1 MGTNGQW
8 DPSAWT
14 TTTLNPQSSSTQSAS
29 DFDKNAWMRAI
40 APPQTAMITA
50 SQWALVTNQSNS
62 IQAMMQNDSET
73 GTSTKPPKLN
83 HINDWGWWK
92 ERLRTYVQGQGQD
105 LWMCFFTPFEN
116 ELEVAGSNPETYST
130 MSDDDKKKF
139 ELEKKAFMI
148 LTQAL
153 HKDIYH
159 QFVYCTT
166 TKSLWDMLTLRC
178 EGNAQSRKIKQ
189 ELLKKEFEGFTC
201 MENEGLAE
209 LSTRFH
215 HLLSEMF
222 AFKVTASPQE
232 LVKRFADSLPAKWSS
247 YLEILKENGVL
258 DTITVYELIQKLEN
272 KDVEEKL
279 KAKRTVTP
287 QNPEMYFGIAGGI
300 SGEKPA
306 SQHAKLQTAFISN
319 SGPSTADQFDPSA
332 YTMISRPDSS
342 SSQQQQYMQQTAPQF
357 TPPSFLDPNKA
368 QQQQAQQQGFY
379 GSSSSFQATSNPN
392 TVRLDTSNFSKVSV
406 EIAKEHMEML
416 NTLVSAYCGM
426 VAGQIGNI
434 NLTNEDYQQID
445 KEEFEM
451 MDIKWALASAI
462 RRAKEFMERTG
473 RTSLESNNNTK
484 YGFDKNAVT
493 CFNCGEKG
501 HFKRECQKPPKQGN
515 QNPFRN
521 SRQPQQQQNN
531 SDRQLV
537 PVGGNTSG
545 SANSNP
551 HRGLVVQAD
560 EICNWSVQLGEG
572 GNGGNGGTACY
583 AKVVEKVEEPVSAG
597 ESSED
602 EDSSGYS
609 GSVDGES
616 LDTGDMSS
624 DALDLEVDEL
634 LADAEALC
642 KRKSILCQ
650 KAAGTSEKLSQFF
663 SEDGS
668 FSFLTA
674 FMAHVEGQTSQ
685 VCDSKP
691 DSVSAVVE
699 CAKCLEYAEKESLF
713 EITQKHNQELIVDL
727 AKASEAN
734 FFLTKNEKEF
744 KETIKSL
751 KHDVSELQKA
761 VLRKQ
766 HANNNLIDT
775 IEKQMVELAT
785 ARCECD
791 AIKQKLDSYSNSRFV
806 LDHIISVQKEKGDK
820 KCIGYKKCPPPMSH
834 NYSKQPDDEDMP
846 RFEPTVPLARDDF
859 AAGLGFK
866 TGTSSSEQSASENV
880 ENSSCE
886 KEQSPPIIEDADSSD
901 DESEEIV
908 RPQSNSVTPDIPVE
922 NHILC
927 DPAVKPSKAE
937 TPKAMKP
944 SVPSSETN
952 NLLYTLKGDSKIYS
966 DRDFPIKNVNQDL
979 IEKIFEG
986 RTDKFLGNKGNK
998 VTVTQCEP
1006 VPREQIRK
1014 QCGNQKLPVERKQ
1027 QVNSGK
1033 GKGQV
1038 QEKRAQNKNVQ
1049 APKAQSPKTEQP
1061 RVQQPKVEQSKAPQ
1075 PKAAQPKVPQSKVE
1089 QSKVQKVQNRKAPVK
1104 KQKPI
1109 VKFVESTGTDKLET
1123 FQNKSNNEFV
1133 KQVRILKRNEQ
1144 NNYTQHTNG
1153 CDLGP
1158 STSRSQTS
1166 VSGSSSGHQHVSP
1179 RFVERRMCFEC
1190 GTIGH
1195 IVRYCPYLKKMK
1207 GQTSVPQETNYQ
1219 KQSVSQKQDPRVLK
1233 EREKKE
1239 KQKNKKVI
1247 EKALKSE
1254 VKNEKPVQA
1263 KTTNAKPVNTK
1274 SINSNTGKQKQAW
1287 KQKQVI
1293 KSGGAPEILFP
1304 NHQVIEITFLD
1315 DQGRPKSTKAWV
1327 PLSN

>member
-1 MGTNGQW
+1 MQ
-8 DPSAWT
+8 
-14 TTTLNPQSSSTQSAS
+14 
-29 DFDKNAWMRAI
+29 AI
-40 APPQTAMITA
+40 APPQAAMITA
-50 SQWALVTNQSNS
+50 NQWALVTNQSSS

-130 MSDDDKKKF
+130 MSDDDDKKKF

-153 HKDIYH
+153 HRDIYH

-222 AFKVTASPQE
+222 AFRVTATPQE
-232 LVKRFADSLPAKWSS
+232 MVKRFADSLPAKWSG

-279 KAKRTVTP
+279 KAKRTITP
-287 QNPEMYFGIAGGI
+287 QNPEMYYGIAGGI
-300 SGEKPA
+300 SGEKPS

-319 SGPSTADQFDPSA
+319 TGPSITNQFDPSA
-332 YTMISRPDSS
+332 YTMMYSRPDSS
-342 SSQQQQYMQQTAPQF
+342 SQQQQTAQQF
-357 TPPSFLDPNKA
+357 TPPPFLDPSRA
-368 QQQQAQQQGFY
+368 QQQQPQQQGFY
-379 GSSSSFQATSNPN
+379 GNSSNFQATSNPN
-392 TVRLDTSNFSKVSV
+392 TVRLDTSNFSKVTV

-416 NTLVSAYCGM
+416 NTLVSAYCGL

-434 NLTNEDYQQID
+434 NLTNEDYQQVD

-473 RTSLESNNNTK
+473 RTNLESNNNTK
-484 YGFDKNAVT
+484 YGFDKNDVT

-501 HFKRECQKPPKQGN
+501 HFKRECQKPSKQGN

-521 SRQPQQQQNN
+521 QGQPQQQQNN
-531 SDRQLV
+531 NTVRSIV
-537 PVGGNTSG
+537 PVGGNASG
-545 SANSNP
+545 TTNTNP

-560 EICNWSVQLGEG
+560 EICNWNLQLGE
-572 GNGGNGGTACY
+572 GGNGGTACY
-583 AKVVEKVEEPVSAG
+583 AKVIEKVVEPVSAG

-609 GSVDGES
+609 GSMDGES
-616 LDTGDMSS
+616 LDAGDLSS

-634 LADAEALC
+634 LAEAEALC
-642 KRKSILCQ
+642 KRRSILCQ
-650 KAAGTSEKLSQFF
+650 KSAGTSEKLAQFF

-668 FSFLTA
+668 FSFHTA

-685 VCDSKP
+685 VCDTNS
-691 DSVSAVVE
+691 DSISTPIE
-699 CAKCLEYAEKESLF
+699 CAKCLEYAEKEIQF
-713 EITQKHNQELIVDL
+713 EITHKHNQELIVDL
-727 AKASEAN
+727 SKATEAN
-734 FFLTKNEKEF
+734 LFLTRNEKEF
-744 KETIKSL
+744 KATIASL

-785 ARCECD
+785 ARCECET
-791 AIKQKLDSYSNSRFV
+791 IKQKLESYSNSRYV
-806 LDHIISVQKEKGDK
+806 LDHIIDVQKKKGDA
-820 KCIGYKKCPPPMSH
+820 KCIGYKSCPPPMNH
-834 NYSKQPDDEDMP
+834 NYSKLPDDEDMP
-846 RFEPTVPLARDDF
+846 HFEPTVPLGLDDF
-859 AAGLGFK
+859 AAGLGFT
-866 TGTSSSEQSASENV
+866 TGTSSSGKSESENV
-880 ENSSCE
+880 TDSSCV

-908 RPQSNSVTPDIPVE
+908 KQQSNSVTTDIPIE

-927 DPAVKPSKAE
+927 DPPVKPSKTE
-937 TPKAMKP
+937 MSKAME
-944 SVPSSETN
+944 SLVVSSEGN

-966 DRDFPIKNVNQDL
+966 NKDFPIKNVNQDL
-979 IEKIFEG
+979 IEQIFEG
-986 RTDKFLGNKGNK
+986 CTDKFLGNKSGK
-998 VTVTQCEP
+998 VTVTQCDP
-1006 VPREQIRK
+1006 IPCEQIRK
-1014 QCGNQKLPVERKQ
+1014 QYGNQKLPIERKQ

-1033 GKGQV
+1033 GKV
-1038 QEKRAQNKNVQ
+1038 QGKKAQNKNVQ
-1049 APKAQSPKTEQP
+1049 APKVQQPKTEQP
-1061 RVQQPKVEQSKAPQ
+1061 KVQQPKVEQSKATQ
-1075 PKAAQPKVPQSKVE
+1075 PKAAQPKIQQSRVE
-1089 QSKVQKVQNRKAPVK
+1089 QPKVQQQKVQNKRAPVK
-1104 KQKPI
+1104 KQEPKMN
-1109 VKFVESTGTDKLET
+1109 FVGSTGSDKLET
-1123 FQNKSNNEFV
+1123 FQDKSNVDFV
-1133 KQVRILKRNEQ
+1133 KQVRILKRNDQ

-1158 STSRSQTS
+1158 STSRSQS
-1166 VSGSSSGHQHVSP
+1166 SLSGSSSDHQHVSP
-1179 RFVERRMCFEC
+1179 RFVERRTCFEC
-1190 GTIGH
+1190 GTVGH
-1195 IVRYCPYLKKMK
+1195 IVRYCPYL
-1207 GQTSVPQETNYQ
+1207 Q
-1219 KQSVSQKQDPRVLK
+1219 KLK
-1233 EREKKE
+1233 
-1239 KQKNKKVI
+1239 
-1247 EKALKSE
+1247 
-1254 VKNEKPVQA
+1254 
-1263 KTTNAKPVNTK
+1263 
-1274 SINSNTGKQKQAW
+1274 
-1287 KQKQVI
+1287 
-1293 KSGGAPEILFP
+1293 
-1304 NHQVIEITFLD
+1304 
-1315 DQGRPKSTKAWV
+1315 
-1327 PLSN
+1327 